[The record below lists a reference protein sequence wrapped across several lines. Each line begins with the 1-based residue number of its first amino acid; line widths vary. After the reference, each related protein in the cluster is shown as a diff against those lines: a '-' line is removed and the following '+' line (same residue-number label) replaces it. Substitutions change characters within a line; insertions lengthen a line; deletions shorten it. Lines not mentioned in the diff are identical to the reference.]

1 MNERINNGILAR
13 LEAIETRLSFYDE
26 DFEDLEDTT
35 DSRFFQVNEALR
47 SIDRHAYCYWDHREK
62 LLREI
67 NCLKFTVEELE
78 KKQVTQTRVNQVITR
93 YIRDFGK
100 NITRLIRL
108 VFRLSNNIESD
119 NPDLTTLDL
128 WKHCRI

>member
-1 MNERINNGILAR
+1 MILTLEKRLNERINNGILAR

-47 SIDRHAYCYWDHREK
+47 SIDRHAHCYYHREE

-67 NCLKFTVEELE
+67 TCLKLRVE
-78 KKQVTQTRVNQVITR
+78 
-93 YIRDFGK
+93 
-100 NITRLIRL
+100 
-108 VFRLSNNIESD
+108 
-119 NPDLTTLDL
+119 
-128 WKHCRI
+128 